1 MSKKSIIITVICIV
15 AAILVTVVCVSI
27 FKRLDN
33 VETKKT
39 VGTFS
44 TYEIGKLDDE
54 TGRAYKKNQIEDVED
69 YDQWIHLKSYVNA
82 DGIKCE
88 IAEKAKIAYQIN
100 FYDEDYQFISVM
112 DLTSDYS
119 GTANPEGA
127 KYAIIEI
134 KPLADPDGVVSNSEV
149 SVYAKMLTVTYNK

>member
-1 MSKKSIIITVICIV
+1 M
-15 AAILVTVVCVSI
+15 
-27 FKRLDN
+27 
-33 VETKKT
+33 TKKT
-39 VGTFS
+39 IVIIVSLVAVILIAVAGISIFTRLDKVETTKTVGSFS

-69 YDQWIHLKSYVNA
+69 FDQWIHLKSFINA
-82 DGIKCE
+82 NGLKCE
-88 IAEKAKIAYQIN
+88 IAEKARIAYQIN

-127 KYAIIEI
+127 RYAIIEI
-134 KPLADPDGVVSNSEV
+134 KPLADPDGVVSSSEV
-149 SVYAKMLTVTYNK
+149 STYAKLLTVTYNK

>member
-1 MSKKSIIITVICIV
+1 M
-15 AAILVTVVCVSI
+15 
-27 FKRLDN
+27 
-33 VETKKT
+33 TKKT
-39 VGTFS
+39 IVIIVSLVAVILIAVAGISIFTRLDKVETTKTVGSFY

-134 KPLADPDGVVSNSEV
+134 KPLADPDGVVSSSEV
-149 SVYAKMLTVTYNK
+149 STYAKLLTVTYNK

>member
-1 MSKKSIIITVICIV
+1 MSRKKIIFIIVIALV
-15 AAILVTVVCVSI
+15 AVLATIVCVSI
-27 FKRLDN
+27 FKRLDK
-33 VETKKT
+33 VETTKT
-39 VGTFS
+39 VGTFA

-69 YDQWIHLKSYVNA
+69 YDQWIHLKSYINA

-112 DLTSDYS
+112 DLTDDYS

-127 KYAIIEI
+127 KYVIIEI
-134 KPLADPDGVVSNSEV
+134 KPLADPDGVVSASEV
-149 SVYAKMLTVTYNK
+149 SGYAKLLTVTYNK

>member
-1 MSKKSIIITVICIV
+1 MGKKTIIAIV
-15 AAILVTVVCVSI
+15 SAIAVVLVVVLCVSI
-27 FKRLDN
+27 FTRLDK
-33 VETKKT
+33 VETTKT

-54 TGRAYKKNQIEDVED
+54 TGRGYKKNQIEDVED
-69 YDQWIHLKSYVNA
+69 YDQWIHLKSYINA

-100 FYDEDYQFISVM
+100 FYDEDYQFLGVM
-112 DLTSDYS
+112 DFTDDYS
-119 GTANPEGA
+119 GTSNPVGA

-134 KPLADPDGVVSNSEV
+134 KPLADPDGIVSSSEV
-149 SVYAKMLTVTYNK
+149 TTYAKMLSVTYNK

>member
-1 MSKKSIIITVICIV
+1 M
-15 AAILVTVVCVSI
+15 
-27 FKRLDN
+27 
-33 VETKKT
+33 TKKT
-39 VGTFS
+39 IIIIVSLVAVILIAVAGISIFTRLDKVETTKTVGSFS

-69 YDQWIHLKSYVNA
+69 YDKWIHLKSFINA
-82 DGIKCE
+82 DGLKCE
-88 IAEKAKIAYQIN
+88 MAEKARIAYQIN

-134 KPLADPDGVVSNSEV
+134 KPLADPDGVVSSSEV
-149 SVYAKMLTVTYNK
+149 STYAKLLTVTYNK